1 MRTRSRFG
9 IATCIAAASASMVA
23 TAVFPG
29 TAHATLRTNAVQSGR
44 AWVAFNGDGTA
55 DYCRRV
61 GNAWDMRV
69 QCTVSTGAG
78 FGTSFASTAMDTGYD
93 AGRSWADLNG
103 DAKADFCRVVD
114 DWGLRARCTTSTG
127 SGFGTTVSS
136 GTLDPGYDSSRG
148 WADVNGDAKA
158 DYCRVVDAGGPRLRC
173 TLSTGGGFGTTISS
187 DPVDPGYDA
196 GRAWVDANADGRADY
211 CRVVGGWF
219 KNVSCTLST
228 GSGFGTTFTSG
239 ALDAGYDAGR
249 AWADF
254 DADGRADYC
263 RVVGSSNF
271 HDSKV
276 QCTLS
281 TGAGFGSTPTS
292 DMLDWGFDAG
302 RAWVDFNGDRRADY
316 CRVVVASQIQCHL
329 SAGTGFATFG
339 PFSGVLD
346 TGYDSGRA
354 WADFSGDGRADYCRR
369 VGDSWNS
376 RVECT
381 LSTGNGFG
389 LTHTSGTL
397 DWGYD
402 N

>member
-23 TAVFPG
+23 TALFPG

-78 FGTSFASTAMDTGYD
+78 FGASFASTAMDTGYD

-127 SGFGTTVSS
+127 SGFGTTISS
-136 GTLDPGYDSSRG
+136 DTLDPGHDSSRG
-148 WADVNGDAKA
+148 WADVDGDAKA
-158 DYCRVVDAGGPRLRC
+158 DFCRVVDQGGAQLRC
-173 TLSTGGGFGTTISS
+173 TLSTGGGFGATIVSGS
-187 DPVDPGYDA
+187 LDPGYDA

-211 CRVVGGWF
+211 CRVVGGWH

-228 GSGFGTTFTSG
+228 GTGFGTTFTSG
-239 ALDAGYDAGR
+239 ALDAGYDDGRAWADFNADGRADFCRVIGGPNYADSKALCTVSTGTAFGTTPTSPTLDRGKEAGR

-254 DADGRADYC
+254 NADGRADYC
-263 RVVGSSNF
+263 RVLTAG
-271 HDSKV
+271 KA

-281 TGAGFGSTPTS
+281 TGSGFGFSPLS
-292 DMLDWGFDAG
+292 D
-302 RAWVDFNGDRRADY
+302 
-316 CRVVVASQIQCHL
+316 
-329 SAGTGFATFG
+329 
-339 PFSGVLD
+339 VLD
-346 TGYDSGRA
+346 TGYESGRA

-381 LSTGNGFG
+381 LASANSFG